1 MDRETGRDG
10 ARAGGR
16 RADGA
21 GWGADGAGWGAADA
35 GMSRR
40 ELLRAAAAG
49 SVLLGCA
56 PLAGA
61 TSATDYRLP
70 ATDYPPLKPP
80 RLRSGQTV
88 GLINPAG
95 ASYVSWDLEVV
106 EESLAALGF
115 RTVRGAHVLD
125 RRGYFAGTD
134 EERAADLNRM
144 FADDAIDGILCVRG
158 GWGSARILSLI
169 DYDAVRAHPKVFVG
183 YSDVTA
189 LLLAMHARTGL
200 VGFHGPVGTATW
212 NEFSVGWF
220 RRVLMDAEAVTFA
233 NPIDVGDN
241 LVQTSDRVQTITPG
255 RARGRVL
262 GGNLSVL
269 TGIVGSGYL
278 PDWDG
283 AILFLEE
290 IGEDIY
296 RVDRMLTQLKL
307 AGILDAVAGVVFG
320 KCTDCDSG
328 ETYGS
333 LTLEEVLDD
342 HLQPLGVPAWYGAM
356 IGHIADKWTVPV
368 GTEVEIDADAG
379 TVTMLE
385 PAVV

>member
-1 MDRETGRDG
+1 M
-10 ARAGGR
+10 AGGR
-16 RADGA
+16 DVEG
-21 GWGADGAGWGAADA
+21 GGIG
-35 GMSRR
+35 RR
-40 ELLRAAAAG
+40 GFLRAAAAG

-61 TSATDYRLP
+61 TRPADNRRPGTSYRLP
-70 ATDYPPLKPP
+70 SLRPP
-80 RLRSGQTV
+80 RLQHGQTV

-95 ASYVSWDLEVV
+95 PTYVSWDLEVV

-115 RTVRGAHVLD
+115 RTVRGEHVLD
-125 RRGYFAGTD
+125 RRGYFAGGD
-134 EERAADLNRM
+134 ADRASDLNRM
-144 FADDAIDGILCVRG
+144 FRDDAVDGVLCVRG
-158 GWGSARILSLI
+158 GWGAARILPLI
-169 DYDAVRAHPKVFVG
+169 DYDAVRANPKVFCG
-183 YSDVTA
+183 YSDITA

-200 VGFHGPVGTATW
+200 VGFHGPVGIATW
-212 NEFSVGWF
+212 NAFSVEWF
-220 RRVLMDAEAVTFA
+220 RRVLMEAEAVAFS
-233 NPIDVGDN
+233 NPTDIGDN
-241 LVQTSDRVQTITPG
+241 LVQTSDRVQTITGG
-255 RARGRVL
+255 RARGRML

-269 TGIVGSGYL
+269 TGIVGSAYL

-307 AGILDAVAGVVFG
+307 AGILDAVAGVAFG
-320 KCTDCDSG
+320 KCTDCDSS
-328 ETYGS
+328 ESYGS

-342 HLQPLGVPAWYGAM
+342 HLRPLGVPAWYGAM

-385 PAVV
+385 PAVT